1 MATKVRIDQQRQLF
15 ARSERVKGID
25 FHPTEPWILTTL
37 YSGHVYIWSYET
49 QAVIKTFELTDVPV
63 RAGRFI
69 ARKNWIVCGSDD
81 FQLRVYNYNTSEKI
95 TSFEAHPDYIRAIVV
110 HPSQPF
116 VLTASDDMT
125 IKLWDWEKGWRCVQV
140 FEGHSH
146 YVMGLAINPK
156 DTNTFASAC
165 LDRTVKI
172 WSLGSGTPNFTLEAH
187 ETKGVNHVDYYPQS
201 DKPYLLTTS
210 DDRTVKV
217 WDYTTKA
224 LIATLEGHTS
234 NVSFACYHPE
244 LPVIISGSE
253 DGTVKIWHANTYR
266 LEQSLS
272 YGLERAWC
280 VSYQRGRQGVA
291 MGFDDGAVVVKMGR
305 EEPAVSMDGF
315 GKVIWARHSEIQTAV
330 IKGGD
335 KSLKDGQPLTLPTK
349 DLGSTEIYP
358 QSLIHSPNGRFVAV
372 CGDGEY
378 IIYTALALR
387 NQAFG
392 SALDFAWASKENDK
406 DYAIRESALS
416 VKVFRNFKERTTGP
430 LNVGFRAEGLSGGVL
445 LGVKGQGGIG
455 LFDWETGQLV
465 RRIEVYPKS
474 VYWSESGELVTLAC
488 EDTFYVLRF
497 SRENYVAALQAGEV
511 DDDGVEAAFEVITDI
526 NESVRTGQ
534 WVGDCFVYTNST
546 NRLNY
551 LVGDQTYTISHFDQP
566 MYVLGY
572 LPRDG
577 RVYVADKDVSVIS
590 FALSLSVVEYQT
602 LVLRGDLDS
611 ANEML
616 SDIPEDQKN
625 KIARFL
631 EGQGYKEQALE
642 VATDPEHRFDLA
654 LSLGQLDVALDL
666 ARKADVEHKW
676 RTVGDAAL
684 TAWNLVLAGECFSNA
699 RDLGSLLLLHSSTSN
714 TEGLRS
720 LAEKADHAGSNNIAF
735 SCLWQLAD
743 IDGCIDLLLRTN
755 RVAEAVLFAQTYKP
769 SRAAHVA
776 SRWKQSL
783 EQGGKGKVARMIG
796 MPPGA
801 EGADDELFPEWEE
814 YIRLENEA
822 PTEALVDLSNGA
834 DEEAGTEADAAVN
847 GASAEADA
855 EAETP
860 DTDADDVPSPQT
872 ETEV

>member
-1 MATKVRIDQQRQLF
+1 MSPANVNATLQRQLF

-49 QAVIKTFELTDVPV
+49 QAIVKTFELTDVPV
-63 RAGRFI
+63 RAGRFV

-125 IKLWDWEKGWRCVQV
+125 IKLWDWERGWKCVQV

-172 WSLGSGTPNFTLEAH
+172 WSLGSGHANFTLEAH
-187 ETKGVNHVDYYPQS
+187 EAKGVNHVDYYPQS

-210 DDRTVKV
+210 DDRTVKI
-217 WDYTTKA
+217 WDYTNKS

-291 MGFDDGAVVVKMGR
+291 VGFDDGAVVVKMGR
-305 EEPAVSMDGF
+305 EEPAVSMDNS
-315 GKVIWARHSEIQTAV
+315 GKLIWARHSEVLSSV

-335 KSLKDGQPLTLPTK
+335 MTLKDGAPLSLPTK
-349 DLGSTEIYP
+349 DLGSCEIYP
-358 QSLIHSPNGRFVAV
+358 QSLLHSPNGRFVSV

-378 IIYTALALR
+378 IIYTALAWR
-387 NQAFG
+387 NKAFG
-392 SALDFAWASKENDK
+392 SALDFVWGSKDNSN
-406 DYAIRESALS
+406 DYAIRESS
-416 VKVFRNFKERTTGP
+416 TNVRIYRNFKEKSGG
-430 LNVGFRAEGLSGGVL
+430 LDVGFQAEGLSGGVL
-445 LGVKGQGGIG
+445 LGVTGQGGVG
-455 LFDWETGQLV
+455 LFDWETGGLV
-465 RRIEVYPKS
+465 RRIEVEPKS

-488 EDTFYVLRF
+488 EDTFYVLRY
-497 SRENYVAALQAGEV
+497 SRENYIAAVNAGEV
-511 DDDGVEAAFEVITDI
+511 EEDGVEAAFEIITDI
-526 NESVRTGQ
+526 NESVRTGE
-534 WVGDCFVYTNST
+534 WVGDCFIYTNST

-551 LVGDQTYTISHFDQP
+551 LVGDQTYTISHFDQS
-566 MYVLGY
+566 MYLLGY

-577 RVYVADKDVSVIS
+577 RVYIADKDVQVVSY
-590 FALSLSVVEYQT
+590 ALSLSVVEYQT
-602 LVLRGDLDS
+602 LVLRGDMDS
-611 ANEML
+611 ANEL
-616 SDIPEDQKN
+616 LQEIPNDQKN

-631 EGQGYKEQALE
+631 EGQGYKELALD

-654 LSLGQLDVALDL
+654 LGLNQLNVALGI
-666 ARKADVEHKW
+666 AREADVEHKW
-676 RTVGDAAL
+676 KTVGDAAL
-684 TAWNLVLAGECFSNA
+684 TTWDIALAEECFTNA
-699 RDLGSLLLLHSSTSN
+699 KDLGSLLLLHSAKGNATC
-714 TEGLRS
+714 LRK
-720 LAEKADHAGSNNIAF
+720 LAEQADLTGFNNIAF
-735 SCLWQLAD
+735 SCLWQVAD

-769 SRAAHVA
+769 SVA
-776 SRWKQSL
+776 PSVAMKWKETL
-783 EQGGKGKVARMIG
+783 EKDGKGKVARIIG
-796 MPPGA
+796 IPPGA
-801 EGADDELFPEWEE
+801 DGADEDLFPEWDEWLEIEKEGQVETLVDVGIDGERENRGEE
-814 YIRLENEA
+814 EGLTNGNDTEAENEVEDT
-822 PTEALVDLSNGA
+822 PEAQEGEV
-834 DEEAGTEADAAVN
+834 AV
-847 GASAEADA
+847 
-855 EAETP
+855 
-860 DTDADDVPSPQT
+860 
-872 ETEV
+872 

>member
-1 MATKVRIDQQRQLF
+1 MRLDVKRQLF

-49 QAVIKTFELTDVPV
+49 QAIVKTFELTDVPV

-110 HPSQPF
+110 HPTQPF

-125 IKLWDWEKGWRCVQV
+125 IKLWDWERGWKCVQI

-172 WSLGSGTPNFTLEAH
+172 WSLGSSTANYTLDAH
-187 ETKGVNHVDYYPQS
+187 DTKGVNHVDYYPQS

-210 DDRTVKV
+210 DDRTVKI

-266 LEQSLS
+266 LEQSLN

-280 VSYQRGRQGVA
+280 VSYQRGRQGIA

-305 EEPAVSMDGF
+305 EEPAVSMDNS
-315 GKVIWARHSEIQTAV
+315 GKIIWARHNDILTAV

-335 KSLKDGQPLTLPTK
+335 KSLTDGSPLTLPSK

-358 QSLIHSPNGRFVAV
+358 QTLIHSPNGRFVAV

-392 SALDFAWASKENDK
+392 SALDFAWGSKENDK
-406 DYAIRESALS
+406 DYAIRESSMS
-416 VKVFRNFKERTTGP
+416 VKTFRNFKEKAV
-430 LNVGFRAEGLSGGVL
+430 LDIGFQAEGLSGGVL

-455 LFDWETGQLV
+455 FFDWESGQLV
-465 RRIEVYPKS
+465 RRIEVDPKN

-497 SRENYVAALQAGEV
+497 SREEYQAALQAGEA
-511 DDDGVEAAFEVITDI
+511 DEDGVEAAFEVVTDV

-551 LVGDQTYTISHFDQP
+551 LVGDQTYTISHFDSP
-566 MYVLGY
+566 HYVLGY
-572 LPRDG
+572 IPRDG
-577 RVYVADKDVSVIS
+577 RVYVADKDVQIVS
-590 FALSLSVVEYQT
+590 FALSLSVIEYQT
-602 LVLRGDLDS
+602 LVLRGDLDA

-616 SDIPEDQKN
+616 PDIPEDQKS

-642 VATDPEHRFDLA
+642 VATDSEHRFELA
-654 LSLGQLDVALDL
+654 LGLNQLDIALEL
-666 ARKADVEHKW
+666 AREADVEHKW
-676 RTVGDAAL
+676 KTVGDAAL
-684 TAWNLVLAGECFSNA
+684 TAWNMRLAEECFTHA
-699 RDLGSLLLLHSSTSN
+699 KDMGSLLLLYTSSCN
-714 TEGLRS
+714 EAGLRR
-720 LAEKADHAGSNNIAF
+720 LAQQADDAGARNVAF
-735 SCLWQLAD
+735 SCLWQVGDLNA
-743 IDGCIDLLLRTN
+743 CIDLLIRTD
-755 RVAEAVLFAQTYKP
+755 RTAEAVLFTQTYLP
-769 SRAAHVA
+769 SRAPEIAKL
-776 SRWKQSL
+776 WKQGL
-783 EQGGKGKVARMIG
+783 ESNGKAKVARLLG
-796 MPPGA
+796 VPPTDG
-801 EGADDELFPEWEE
+801 EGDADLFPEWDS
-814 YIRLENEA
+814 YLQLEKNGGSKSH
-822 PTEALVDLSNGA
+822 DLIDVG
-834 DEEAGTEADAAVN
+834 DEEE
-847 GASAEADA
+847 A
-855 EAETP
+855 EAEVEEQEEE
-860 DTDADDVPSPQT
+860 TDGVETEEAEANAAPVAADEADEPASPQT
-872 ETEV
+872 DTEV